1 MKVGIIFTPVLD
13 TVLAR
18 SGVGSRCVRL
28 WKLERV
34 WGAPPSL
41 SEEDGSESNRCAL
54 GSVFSSSK
62 GLLDQS
68 NVTVAM
74 TVAILVHGTLP
85 HKVAL
90 LFLIFSGQSP

>member
-1 MKVGIIFTPVLD
+1 MEVGIIFTPVLD
-13 TVLAR
+13 TVLPGA
-18 SGVGSRCVRL
+18 GVGSRCVRL

-41 SEEDGSESNRCAL
+41 SEEDGSESNRCAS